1 MIELI
6 MQFLYF
12 SFFARSAKR
21 RHVTTVRFTISQ
33 QNEDFTCFIIEV
45 VLFQLLDDLE
55 AVVFMVFGTF

>member
-6 MQFLYF
+6 IQFLYF

-21 RHVTTVRFTISQ
+21 RRVTTVRFAISQ